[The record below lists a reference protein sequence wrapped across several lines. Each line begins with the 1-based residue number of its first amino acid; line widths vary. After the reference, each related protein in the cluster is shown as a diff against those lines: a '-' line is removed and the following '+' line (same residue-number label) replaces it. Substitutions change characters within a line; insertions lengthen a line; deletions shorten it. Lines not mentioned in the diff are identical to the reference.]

1 MAGFL
6 KPLGKIMRYIT
17 LIDYGRDDGAKA
29 DITIPCDEKI
39 FGFLAPE
46 WREIAQCAADD
57 QCGIIHEDER
67 IAYIRN
73 RP

>member
-1 MAGFL
+1 MAGFSE
-6 KPLGKIMRYIT
+6 PLEKIMRYIT